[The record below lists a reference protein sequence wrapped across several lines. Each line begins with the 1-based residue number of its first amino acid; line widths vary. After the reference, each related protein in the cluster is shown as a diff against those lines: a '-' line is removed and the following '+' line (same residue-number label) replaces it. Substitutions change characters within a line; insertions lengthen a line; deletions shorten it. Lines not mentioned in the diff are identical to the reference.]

1 MNEQADQV
9 QQLQRENEQLREQ
22 LAKQP
27 AVDEDLYS
35 YRIFME
41 ARKKLITWLAGA
53 LVLLTAFGLYSLK
66 EVVDTI
72 RAKAEAKGV
81 DSIVAEV
88 TKSIE
93 EEVKSDVAEVTKSLI
108 DEVEAEMYK
117 RLEQVEENMEVQ
129 LNGVIP
135 EMVARVE
142 SSVTEQLVSRMRER
156 PVQIRPAQTI
166 EIGPADGEAARQEIL
181 PAVYGAADP
190 QAGTPLGTY
199 YVIAGSSPRR
209 SDLDSELSNVKG
221 SVGETFDTEFPMAG
235 VYPPLGNNINHAL
248 VVGANL
254 GYNEALE
261 LKNKA
266 IEYGFRDDTFLW
278 NSKKVS
284 FSQKQE

>member
-9 QQLQRENEQLREQ
+9 QQLQRENEQLRLQ

-108 DEVEAEMYK
+108 DEVEADMYK
-117 RLEQVEENMEVQ
+117 KLEQVEENMGVQ

-142 SSVTEQLVSRMRER
+142 SSVKEQLSRSLQEQLRRETGVLAEGVTAQ
-156 PVQIRPAQTI
+156 PVAEQST
-166 EIGPADGEAARQEIL
+166 EAS
-181 PAVYGAADP
+181 AVGS
-190 QAGTPLGTY
+190 QASISQGTY

-209 SDLDSELSNVKG
+209 ADLEGELRRVEERVGG
-221 SVGETFDTEFPMAG
+221 SFETMFPLAAI
-235 VYPPLGNNINHAL
+235 YEPLGNNINYAL

-254 GYNEALE
+254 QYDAALE
-261 LKNKA
+261 LKRRALEN
-266 IEYGFRDDTFLW
+266 GFRSDTFLW
-278 NSKKVS
+278 NSETVS
-284 FSQKQE
+284 FNQTNE